1 MSRNETSGT
10 VILIHKQL
18 RMDWVDAMALDRD
31 LPDCAF
37 RVACIIGTHFG
48 NKSGL
53 TYVSQETIAGVGGL
67 SLATVQRAVKALE
80 AAGYLIVRRRDV
92 GERKDGRRVYGGRG
106 TANEYLP
113 AIDAGQISVTDRGQ
127 RLAARARSFWD
138 DRSAKKHITGDVL
151 SDGKHLTGD
160 VLFGQQSTSLEPR
173 KHLTGDVPTLNLP
186 SEGNSTRARRPS
198 VADALGPLAA
208 IVIQARG
215 EAEFKAWFGLA
226 AIAAETP
233 DCLTIALPTRFILS
247 EVDKRYGHLLL
258 PWVQQV
264 DQGKQRVELVLRSAV
279 AETAAPPAGPR
290 RKPYP
295 ETNSAPVEN
304 VTRLGELMIRRARGS
319 P

>member
-1 MSRNETSGT
+1 M
-10 VILIHKQL
+10 
-18 RMDWVDAMALDRD
+18 
-31 LPDCAF
+31 
-37 RVACIIGTHFG
+37 
-48 NKSGL
+48 
-53 TYVSQETIAGVGGL
+53 
-67 SLATVQRAVKALE
+67 QRAIKALE

-160 VLFGQQSTSLEPR
+160 V
-173 KHLTGDVPTLNLP
+173 PTLNLP
-186 SEGNSTRARRPS
+186 SEGNSSRARAPS

-208 IVIQARG
+208 IIVQARG

-233 DCLTIALPTRFILS
+233 DCLTISPRS
-247 EVDKRYGHLLL
+247 
-258 PWVQQV
+258 PWP
-264 DQGKQRVELVLRSAV
+264 L
-279 AETAAPPAGPR
+279 
-290 RKPYP
+290 
-295 ETNSAPVEN
+295 
-304 VTRLGELMIRRARGS
+304 
-319 P
+319 

>member
-1 MSRNETSGT
+1 
-10 VILIHKQL
+10 
-18 RMDWVDAMALDRD
+18 MDWVDAMALDRD

-151 SDGKHLTGD
+151 SDGKQLTGD
-160 VLFGQQSTSLEPR
+160 VLSAQQSTSLEPR

-186 SEGNSTRARRPS
+186 SEGNSSRARAPS

-208 IVIQARG
+208 IIVQARG

-233 DCLTIALPTRFILS
+233 DCLTISLPSRFILS
-247 EVDKRYGHLLL
+247 EVGKRYGDKLLRWL
-258 PWVQQV
+258 QLV
-264 DQGKQRVELVLRSAV
+264 DQGKRQVELVLRSAP
-279 AETAAPPAGPR
+279 AETAALPVAPR
-290 RKPYP
+290 PKPIQ
-295 ETNSAPVEN
+295 EANVEAVQN
-304 VTRLGELMIRRARGS
+304 VTRLGELMMRRARGA